1 MRKILR
7 LLLTGIVLLPGCS
20 TDTIL
25 GGTKLYRIMAD
36 GKLSHEYFYN
46 ASGKISKQTVYGFS
60 DKKISETVY
69 FYSNDRLIKTESFSD
84 VSSSSTAQLLVYS
97 YTDFIYGGDGRL
109 SEEIVYVKKGNQ
121 YEFASKTRPTYDATG
136 RTIERQQLSI
146 DNKPFNL
153 YKYEYNGNGNIL
165 LMEMYGYD
173 GTIPKLSFRTTYKHD
188 DKKNP
193 HLNLS
198 VMPFSVNRN
207 NIIEST
213 ATNYNLTP
221 GIPVVTTNQTV
232 IKRYNSDQLPVEV
245 VEYGTSTFIYEYR

>member
-1 MRKILR
+1 MRKIL
-7 LLLTGIVLLPGCS
+7 LLLLPGIILLPRCS
-20 TDTIL
+20 TDTL
-25 GGTKLYRIMAD
+25 QGGAKLYRILAD

-46 ASGKISKQTVYGFS
+46 PTGKISKQTAYGFS
-60 DKKISETVY
+60 GSKIFETVY
-69 FYSNDRLIKTESFSD
+69 FYSNGRLIKTESFSD
-84 VSSSSTAQLLVYS
+84 VSSSSMAQLLVYS
-97 YTDFIYGGDGRL
+97 YTDFIYGTDGRL

-136 RTIERQQLSI
+136 RIIERQQLSI
-146 DNKPFNL
+146 DNTPFNL
-153 YKYEYNGNGNIL
+153 YKFEYNGNGNITV
-165 LMEMYGYD
+165 METYGYD
-173 GTIPKLSFRTTYKHD
+173 STAPKLSFRTTYKHD

-193 HLNLS
+193 YLNLS

-221 GIPVVTTNQTV
+221 GTPVVTTNQTI
-232 IKRYNSDQLPVEV
+232 IKRYNSDQFPVEV